1 MNIIGITGSSG
12 SGKTYFSKK
21 LGENLENAS
30 VINLDFVFF
39 DILNTDSEIKEQI
52 NVEAIPD
59 KEYEFTNLT
68 YGLTYELFEVVPM
81 NYELV
86 SNCFKDELS
95 STKSLKTIKMTT
107 LTNNYI
113 GVITN
118 RFKNSNLF
126 YDSSNKKNTIKY
138 DATVSITN

>member
-1 MNIIGITGSSG
+1 
-12 SGKTYFSKK
+12 
-21 LGENLENAS
+21 
-30 VINLDFVFF
+30 
-39 DILNTDSEIKEQI
+39 
-52 NVEAIPD
+52 
-59 KEYEFTNLT
+59 
-68 YGLTYELFEVVPM
+68 
-81 NYELV
+81 
-86 SNCFKDELS
+86 
-95 STKSLKTIKMTT
+95 MTT